1 MTEKQIAMVIV
12 APMIVGMIVLMWR
25 QGAVSP
31 ITAAV
36 VGTLT
41 VLTASFVALT

>member
-1 MTEKQIAMVIV
+1 MTEKQLAMVIV
-12 APMIVGMIVLMWR
+12 APMIVGMIALMWR

-31 ITAAV
+31 VTAGV

-41 VLTASFVALT
+41 VITAAFVALT